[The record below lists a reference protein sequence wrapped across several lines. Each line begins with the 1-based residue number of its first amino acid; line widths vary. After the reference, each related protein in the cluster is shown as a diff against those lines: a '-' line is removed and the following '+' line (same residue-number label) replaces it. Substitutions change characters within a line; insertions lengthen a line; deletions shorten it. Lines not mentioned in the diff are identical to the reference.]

1 MKANEEVKNI
11 LMNDW
16 DPIGVKNNPNAK
28 AEYDQYALRIVG
40 MLYNGTTQDSLTDYL
55 ESIVTEDLGLSP
67 NKSLSID
74 ISKKLLALKLEKIQ
88 RN

>member
-16 DPIGVKNNPNAK
+16 DPIGVKSNPNAK

-40 MLYNGTTQDSLTDYL
+40 MLYNGTTQDSLADYL
-55 ESIVTEDLGLSP
+55 DKIVTEDLGLSSNK
-67 NKSLSID
+67 NKSIEV
-74 ISKKLLALKLEKIQ
+74 SKKLLAVKLGDIHH
-88 RN
+88 R